1 MLVALSVFNKSVLK
15 IVQYSLAYS
24 FFFATLIFSLSAAA
38 QKNYVIEGKVID
50 AHLKNPLK
58 GVSVVIRE
66 SKSGTTTN
74 DSGYF
79 RLVLFT
85 PQCNLQFSS
94 VGYIKAFE
102 FIDLKDSN
110 KSIVIELSKRADA
123 TLDEV
128 IVNSYRANS
137 KVRTNEMNT
146 IKINPELIKRTPLL
160 FGEAD
165 IIKSLTLQPGVTTS
179 GEGAGGFNVRGGNA
193 DQNLVLLDG
202 APLFNTSHLL
212 GFFTSVTPDAV
223 QDATLHKGGMPAQYG
238 GRVSSLLNIRA
249 KNGNPN
255 KMQYT
260 TGIGPISARFQA
272 NGPIIKNKLTF
283 NASIRAAYPDIMLN
297 QFPGKF
303 SESRAF
309 FYDGLIK
316 GEYTFNPK
324 NKLSITGY
332 RSYDRFRFDSLTKYD
347 WQSNLIALNYS
358 SELTSRLTLHLTA
371 GYSKFISGINGLDKD
386 NGFRLVSSIEQKEV
400 KAIFNYV
407 LNDRNKI
414 EAGAAYL
421 LYNVSP
427 GIRNPTSANSN
438 INYLKIQPEQ
448 AREIAPFISDEL
460 SITDKITLQ
469 IGVRYGLY
477 NYVGKKTVYYYESGQ
492 PLSKESI
499 TDSLT
504 FSKQKNI
511 KGYGGI
517 EPRILM
523 KVGLTDNFSL
533 KFGYNRGQQFLH
545 LISNT
550 TAISPADFWKLSDNY
565 VKNQIGDQYSAG
577 IFKEF
582 KNGEYELSVEG
593 YYRTLKNVIE
603 YKDGAT
609 LLQNPYIETALLN
622 ARGRGYGIEFSLL
635 KNGGKLTGQINYT
648 YSKSEMK
655 VITDFSSERVN
666 NGAYYPS
673 PTDRPHNLVIISKLK
688 LPRGWSFNCNFILTS
703 GRPAT
708 YPDGTYS
715 YDSMLVTNFSRRNM
729 DRLPTYHRLDA
740 GFSWVSRR
748 YPEQKRYSVVNFS
761 FYNLYMRQN
770 AYSIY
775 FVRDQTRL
783 IPYQLSVVGGLIPS
797 LSWTYN
803 F

>member
-1 MLVALSVFNKSVLK
+1 MLVILQGFHKPVLK
-15 IVQYSLAYS
+15 IIPACVSSSLLLGIL
-24 FFFATLIFSLSAAA
+24 FLSSVAAA
-38 QKNYVIEGKVID
+38 QRNYIIEGKVID
-50 AHLKNPLK
+50 AHLKSPVK
-58 GVSVVIRE
+58 GVSVIIRE

-79 RLVLFT
+79 HLVLYT
-85 PQCNLQFSS
+85 PQCNLQFSY
-94 VGYIKAFE
+94 VGYVKSSRFV
-102 FIDLKDSN
+102 DLNDGNKDI
-110 KSIVIELSKRADA
+110 IVELEKRADA

-137 KVRTNEMNT
+137 KIRTTEMNVV
-146 IKINPELIKRTPLL
+146 KINPELIKRTPLL

-165 IIKSLTLQPGVTTS
+165 IIKSLSLQPGVTTS

-212 GFFTSVTPDAV
+212 GFFTSVNPDAV

-260 TGIGPISARFQA
+260 TGIGPVSARFQA
-272 NGPIIKNKLTF
+272 NGPVIKNKLTF
-283 NASIRAAYPDIMLN
+283 NASVRAAYPDLMLN

-303 SESRAF
+303 GSSRAF

-316 GEYTFNPK
+316 AEYSFNPRS
-324 NKLSITGY
+324 KLSVTSY
-332 RSYDRFRFDSLTKYD
+332 RSYDRFRFDTSTKYD
-347 WQSNLIALNYS
+347 WQTNLISVNYL
-358 SELTSRLTLHLTA
+358 SELSSRLTLRLTA

-386 NGFRLVSSIEQKEV
+386 YEYRLVSSIEQKHV
-400 KAIFNYV
+400 KVLFTYM
-407 LNDRNKI
+407 LNDKNKI
-414 EAGAAYL
+414 ETGVDYI

-427 GIRNPTSANSN
+427 GTRTPASANSN
-438 INYLKIQPEQ
+438 INTLKIQPEQ
-448 AREIAPFISDEL
+448 AREIAPFISDEIA
-460 SITDKITLQ
+460 ITDKITLQ
-469 IGVRYGLY
+469 LGVRYGFY
-477 NYVGKKTVYYYESGQ
+477 NYIGKKTVYYYQNDQ
-492 PLSKESI
+492 PLSKESL

-504 FSKQKNI
+504 FAKQKNI

-517 EPRILM
+517 EPRILL
-523 KVGLTDNFSL
+523 KVGITDDLSL

-550 TAISPADFWKLSDNY
+550 TAISPVDFWKLSDNY

-582 KNGEYELSVEG
+582 KNGEYELSLEG
-593 YYRTLKNVIE
+593 YYRTLKNLVE
-603 YKDGAT
+603 YKDGAR
-609 LLQNPYIETALLN
+609 LLLNPYIETALLN
-622 ARGRGYGIEFSLL
+622 ATGRGYGIEFSLL
-635 KNGGKLTGQINYT
+635 KNNGKFTGQINYT

-655 VITDFSSERVN
+655 VITNFPSERVN
-666 NGAYYPS
+666 DGAYYPA

-688 LPRGWSFNCNFILTS
+688 LARGWSFNCNFILTS

-715 YDSMLVTNFSRRNM
+715 YDSTLVTNFSRRNM

-748 YPEQKRYSVVNFS
+748 YPEQKRYSIVNFS

-775 FVRDQTRL
+775 FIRDQTRL